1 MLCKTR
7 RESNS
12 FLSSNRRRKSTFY
25 DMTFAFIES
34 ETNNISIMLLGFIY
48 FIGDVMK
55 YPFTLTCIAALLSGL
70 SSAAIAADVPAGTV
84 LAKQQD
90 LVRHIKDEPA
100 SLDPAK
106 AVGLPEIQVIR
117 DLFEGLVNQDA
128 NGNIIPGVATRW
140 QTNDQKIWTFT
151 LRNDAKWSD
160 GTPVTAQDFVY
171 SWQRLVDPAT
181 TSPFAWFAALAGIA
195 NAQNIIDGKAKPDS
209 LGVTAVDAHTLRVQL
224 DKPLPWFVNLTANF
238 SLYPVNKTN
247 VESDKNWTRPGKLV
261 GNGAYVLADRVV
273 NEKLVATPN
282 KHYWDNAKT
291 VIQKVTFVPINQE
304 SAATK
309 RYLAGDIDI
318 TESFPKNQYQKL
330 LKELPGQ
337 VYTPAQLGTYYYA
350 FNTQKGPTADAR
362 VRLALSMTIDRRIIA
377 EKVLGTGEKP
387 AWRLTP
393 DVTAGFTPQPSAME
407 QSSQAELNA
416 QAKTLLQAA
425 GYGPNRPLKLTL
437 LYNTSENHQKI
448 AIAVAS
454 MWKKNLGVDVKLQ
467 NQEWKTYIDSRNTGN
482 FDVIRASWVGDYNEP
497 STFLSLLT
505 STNTGNI
512 ARFNEPA
519 YDKVIRQAAMEN
531 TATARN
537 ADYNE
542 AEKILAEKAP
552 IAPIYQYTNGRL
564 IKPWLKGYPITNPE
578 DVAYTHTMYLIKH

>member
-1 MLCKTR
+1 
-7 RESNS
+7 
-12 FLSSNRRRKSTFY
+12 
-25 DMTFAFIES
+25 
-34 ETNNISIMLLGFIY
+34 
-48 FIGDVMK
+48 MK
-55 YPFTLTCIAALLSGL
+55 LPFTLTCCAVLLSGL
-70 SSAAIAADVPAGTV
+70 SSLAVAADVPAGTV
-84 LAKQQD
+84 LAKQQE

-160 GTPVTAQDFVY
+160 GTAVTAQDFVY
-171 SWQRLVDPAT
+171 SWQRLVDPKT
-181 TSPFAWFAALAGIA
+181 TSPFAWFAALAGIT
-195 NAQNIIDGKAKPDS
+195 NAQDIIDGKAKPET

-238 SLYPVNKTN
+238 SLYPVNKTV

-261 GNGAYVLADRVV
+261 GNGAYVLADRIV
-273 NEKLVATPN
+273 NEKLVAVPN
-282 KHYWDNAKT
+282 KYYWDNAKT
-291 VIQKVTFVPINQE
+291 VIQKVTFMPINQE

-309 RYLAGDIDI
+309 RYQAGDIDI
-318 TESFPKNQYQKL
+318 TESFAKNQYQKL
-330 LKELPGQ
+330 KKELPGQ
-337 VYTPAQLGTYYYA
+337 VFTPAQLGTYYYA

-362 VRLALSMTIDRRIIA
+362 VRLALSMSIDRRIIA

-387 AWRLTP
+387 AWRFTP
-393 DVTAGFTPQPSAME
+393 DVTAGFKPQPSALE
-407 QSSQAELNA
+407 ESSQAELNA
-416 QAKTLLQAA
+416 QAKMLLQAA

-437 LYNTSENHQKI
+437 LYNTQEVHQKI

-505 STNTGNI
+505 STNSGNI
-512 ARFNEPA
+512 ARFNDPA
-519 YDKVIRQAAMEN
+519 YDKVIRQASLEN
-531 TATARN
+531 TAEARN
-537 ADYNE
+537 ADYNA

-564 IKPWLKGYPITNPE
+564 IKPWVKGYPITNPE
-578 DVAYTHTMYLIKH
+578 DVAYTHTMYIVKH